1 MARKP
6 HCRNIESP
14 KGFTLNARDMKEVTA
29 HILLSSTPLD
39 KKQRQS
45 EHAHVEQIKAENVD
59 VLTHKKHK

>member
-14 KGFTLNARDMKEVTA
+14 KGFMINARDTKEVAA

-45 EHAHVEQIKAENVD
+45 QSMHMWNRLRLKMW
-59 VLTHKKHK
+59 KY